1 MVEKGESNSSF
12 RVLTNLLNVK
22 FSTKSKKN
30 AVIPAQ
36 VGIQKF

>member
-1 MVEKGESNSSF
+1 MVEKGGLNSSF

>member
-1 MVEKGESNSSF
+1 MVGKGGSNSSF